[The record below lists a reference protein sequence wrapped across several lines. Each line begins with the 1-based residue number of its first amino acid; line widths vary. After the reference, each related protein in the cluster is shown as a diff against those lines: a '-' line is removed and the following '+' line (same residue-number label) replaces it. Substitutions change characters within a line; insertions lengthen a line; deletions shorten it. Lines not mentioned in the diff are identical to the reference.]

1 MATINHGTVRG
12 YKSGCRCDLCRKA
25 NTDAKRLERER
36 RDEREGKRP
45 AARSTRKR
53 TVPTTPSASPQEP
66 EHGPIEAAFRE
77 AFSDETDSALTRAR
91 REVIF
96 AAARV
101 MDTPKHAPYFKSA
114 AAVARE
120 TVADLLEAAPPKDGE
135 GDALAA
141 VMATFRG
148 SRGSRPS
155 RGRAAEVDDSEEP
168 E

>member
-25 NTDAKRLERER
+25 NTDAKRRERER
-36 RDEREGKRP
+36 KDEREGKRP

-120 TVADLLEAAPPKDGE
+120 TVADLLEETPPKDGE
-135 GDALAA
+135 GDELRRIMES
-141 VMATFRG
+141 VRG
-148 SRGSRPS
+148 TGRRGPA
-155 RGRAAEVDDSEEP
+155 RGRAPSVDDAEEP